1 MAAMAAVPTDLLALA
16 QVKMARMHGLVFA
29 PNLICSSSVSSLTKY
44 FCKSPERVNIFTVV
58 INDIY
63 VNTDK
68 LHILLFKTEIFC
80 SLVGPVFPATEGTRG
95 TQPAATFW
103 GFFSCMQRQ
112 NQRTKATIALCPQLD
127 TTSN

>member
-1 MAAMAAVPTDLLALA
+1 M
-16 QVKMARMHGLVFA
+16 
-29 PNLICSSSVSSLTKY
+29 
-44 FCKSPERVNIFTVV
+44 NIFTVV

-95 TQPAATFW
+95 TRPAATFRV
-103 GFFSCMQRQ
+103 FFPACRD
-112 NQRTKATIALCPQLD
+112 KIKELKLQLH
-127 TTSN
+127 SVLN